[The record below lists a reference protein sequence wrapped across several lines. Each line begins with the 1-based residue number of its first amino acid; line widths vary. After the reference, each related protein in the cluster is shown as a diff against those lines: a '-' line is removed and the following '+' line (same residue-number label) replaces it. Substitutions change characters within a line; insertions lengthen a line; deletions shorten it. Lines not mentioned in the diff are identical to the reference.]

1 MFMVDRGRIW
11 SGDFKIVDYKIR
23 LSKREKMVKYVMIKH
38 YFRNRIGA
46 N

>member
-23 LSKREKMVKYVMIKH
+23 LSKKGKNSKILYTIEINYS
-38 YFRNRIGA
+38 
-46 N
+46 

>member
-23 LSKREKMVKYVMIKH
+23 LSKGVKDGKILYTIN
-38 YFRNRIGA
+38 RNYS
-46 N
+46 